1 MRKPFAIFCGAFL
14 AISGCTDAS
23 VYSVR
28 GQGANLPDR
37 ATFDATFCV
46 PTPSGRH
53 FPTRILYDVQGGVD
67 LDIND
72 RTAVTDAISNAIQ
85 RYSSPFVRFGL
96 VAYNDYAFNL
106 LNTDFSDAATLST
119 VLPRYRTFSQGGPAS
134 LVRALS
140 LGESLVSGALIDDCP
155 GARARGRY
163 TIVLIMFSRDRTP
176 GAYCTYLPDD
186 DLCFCRNDTACLNNC
201 GKCLLEEETRRVR
214 ALMDKYQAAEVAV
227 QPIYVIKDGATKDP
241 TAQDQA
247 ALIASLGGTKVL
259 VTNVSGLKSALAGLD
274 LAGVPQPM
282 ELRTVLGWNRHAR
295 ARGGKLLPDSDGDGL
310 PDDDEDKLGTDP
322 LFPDTDE
329 DGLMDGVEVIAGM
342 DPLNF
347 NVVKGCDIGTDTDR
361 DGVNECE
368 ERLLGT
374 DDCMGDTDG
383 DGMPDIVELFGT
395 TDPIR
400 AEGTLDADRDGFG
413 NVDEL
418 RRHTDPTSN
427 DHEFLGSHSYD
438 YDWEAAPIPP
448 AGSEEAAADIC
459 PGRARYHLVFSN
471 IGLVETRKT
480 DVHEEGANDIYLY
493 TVFALPSGGSIAR
506 WQAQQIV
513 FRPPATRIP
522 ADPVIFLDE
531 AVNENRP

>member
-1 MRKPFAIFCGAFL
+1 MPKPLAILCGALL

-37 ATFDATFCV
+37 AAFDATFCV

-53 FPTRILYDVQGGVD
+53 FPTRILYDVQGGID

-72 RTAVTDAISNAIQ
+72 RTAVTDAISNAVQ

-106 LNTDFSDAATLST
+106 LNQGFSDEATLSAS
-119 VLPRYRTFSQGGPAS
+119 LPRYRTFSQGGPAS

-140 LGESLVSGALIDDCP
+140 LGESLVSGALIDDCA

-163 TIVLIMFSRDRTP
+163 TIVLIMFGIDRTP
-176 GAYCTYLPDD
+176 GDYCTYLSDD
-186 DLCFCRNDTACLNNC
+186 DLCFCRENDNACLNNC
-201 GKCLLEEETRRVR
+201 GRCLLEEETRRVR
-214 ALMDKYQAAEVAV
+214 GLMEKYQAAEVAV
-227 QPIYVIKDGATKDP
+227 QPIYVAKTSADP
-241 TAQDQA
+241 TARDQA
-247 ALIASLGGTKVL
+247 ALIASLGGTKPI
-259 VTNVSGLKSALAGLD
+259 VTDVSGLKSVLAGLD
-274 LAGVPQPM
+274 LAGVPEPM
-282 ELRTVLGWNRHAR
+282 VLRTVLAFNRHAR
-295 ARGGKLLPDSDGDGL
+295 ARGGELLPDSDGDGL

-322 LFPDTDE
+322 LIADTDE
-329 DGLMDGVEVIAGM
+329 DGLMDGVEVIAGL
-342 DPLNF
+342 DPLMPNLI
-347 NVVKGCDIGTDTDR
+347 KGCDVGTDIDR
-361 DGVNECE
+361 DGLNECE

-383 DGMPDIVELFGT
+383 DGMPDLVELFGS

-413 NVDEL
+413 NIDEL

-438 YDWEAAPIPP
+438 YDWEQLAIPA
-448 AGSEEAAADIC
+448 AGSPEAATDVC
-459 PGRARYHLVFSN
+459 PGRARYHINFSN
-471 IGLVETRKT
+471 IGLVETRAT
-480 DVHEEGANDIYLY
+480 GAHEEGGNDLYLY
-493 TVFALPSGGSIAR
+493 TVFALPTGGSIAR

-522 ADPVIFLDE
+522 ADPVIYLDE